1 MILKEYRVR
10 QLAYV
15 AYVRTPIFVGIR
27 MILDMSTLT
36 STLIFSLRFFKVF
49 KICLVLIILY
59 FLKSYC

>member
-1 MILKEYRVR
+1 MILKEYSVR
-10 QLAYV
+10 QLEYV
-15 AYVRTPIFVGIR
+15 AYERTPIFIGIR

-59 FLKSYC
+59 CLKTYC